1 MLPESLSVL
10 HFPVLA
16 PALALAL
23 VLGAVRGQEPPIWAA
38 PAAAAA
44 AAFCAQERI
53 PGLSCAIGGSG
64 TVLFA
69 RGFGRADVEN
79 DVPAGPATVY
89 RLASLAK
96 PITATLALQ
105 FAELDRSDPARLD
118 LDADVAALVPG
129 WPKQPWPVTT
139 RQLLAHLGGVRHYR
153 PAEAESTFR
162 FANQTEALGRFAA
175 DPLLHEPGTAFHYS
189 TYGYNLVAAALEKVS
204 GKPFAVLVRERV
216 ALPAGAATLQD
227 DDLRRLIPGRAQ
239 GYVFVGDELQNSV
252 LMDASYKVGGGGLC
266 ASAPDVVRFA
276 QALLAG
282 KLVRPESLQA
292 MWTPQRLRDGTAV
305 DYGFGFRVG
314 EFLGRKV
321 VFHTGAQPRVSTM
334 LFVVPDAGLVV
345 VVLCNL
351 EKVRLQPLVHRL
363 AELVL
368 VGVGKG

>member
-1 MLPESLSVL
+1 MVAKSLLASHCAVL
-10 HFPVLA
+10 V
-16 PALALAL
+16 L
-23 VLGAVRGQEPPIWAA
+23 VLGGARGQEPPAFA
-38 PAAAAA
+38 PAAAEAA
-44 AAFCAQERI
+44 VAFCAQERI
-53 PGLSCAIGGSG
+53 PGLSCAIGWSG
-64 TVLFA
+64 AVVFA

-89 RLASLAK
+89 RLASLSK
-96 PITATLALQ
+96 PITATLAMQ
-105 FAELDRSDPARLD
+105 FAEPDRAGALRLD

-129 WPKQPWPVTT
+129 WRKQPWPVTT

-162 FANQTEALGRFAA
+162 FANQTEAIDRFAA

-189 TYGYNLVAAALEKVS
+189 TYGYNLVAAALEQVG
-204 GKPFAVLVRERV
+204 GKPFAALVRERV

-239 GYVFVGDELQNSV
+239 GYVFVGNELQNSV

-276 QALLAG
+276 HALLAG
-282 KLVRPESLQA
+282 KLVRPETLQA
-292 MWTPQRLRDGTAV
+292 MWTPQRLRDGSPV
-305 DYGFGFRVG
+305 EYGLGFRVG
-314 EFLGRKV
+314 EFQGRKV

-334 LFVVPDAGLVV
+334 LFVMPDAGLVV

-368 VGVGKG
+368 AGAGKG